1 MDKHFVDTCTIAV
14 GPATGTVFPISS
26 LDSKINALY
35 DTGATKS
42 CMSLK
47 MFETLKLRLTKDRCP
62 FVVTATG
69 TSMEPIGFTECSFDI
84 NGCAFTQKFIVC
96 NNQTQPIILGKDF
109 AAKNCI
115 GIVWTKQGSR
125 KMIDDDCKVIM
136 EVEEQ
141 TTDIPLSLTN
151 SIRIPPHTI
160 AVAVVECSTPL
171 NSTMDIRAD
180 EGFLRDFPNI
190 HVARSYMNNLQ
201 QSLAP
206 NCIAFAFTNVSM
218 YSQYLGKDK
227 VVGFAQPIAEDVE
240 VHALADHEEIAEM
253 MRGPRNHIPRKTQAK
268 YKMPI
273 IPLDNAFITSP
284 ADVPGPRKV
293 DLQDAD
299 ITPGMRSAFDAL
311 CEKYPKVFSKGNED
325 IGRTQLVTM
334 DIDTGDSPPISSRL
348 YTLAL
353 KHHRWVQEEIETLKR
368 VGVITKSMSPWASPI
383 VMVPKK
389 SQPGEPPKKR
399 LCIDFRK
406 INDLQ
411 QKVITEG
418 KSKGCLSLIPLPKID
433 EMYAKL
439 KGAKFFSTIDL
450 RSGYYHIALGKDSR
464 SKTAFVTPFG
474 KYEFLQVPFGLAQ
487 VPAFFQHL
495 MNKVL
500 DNCSFAMT
508 YLDDIIIFSNSEE
521 EHLAHI
527 EEIFRRLEAADLK
540 MKRSKCDF
548 FKKHIHYLGHLI
560 SADGIRPL
568 KDKLDT
574 IQDMPAPS
582 SSKEVKQFLGLA
594 GYYRKFVPH
603 FSDLSRPLA
612 RLTCKDKVF
621 EWTHECEK
629 AFNLLKQNLC
639 AQPILKYADT
649 SKGYTLYTDASRYG
663 WAGVLTQAHTLMVEG
678 KTVTTDHPVA
688 YVSGLFRGSQLN
700 WAALTKEA
708 YVIYMSVKKLA
719 FYLTDADVLLKSD
732 HLPLKKFLQKNTLN
746 NKVNNWATELE
757 AFNIRFEHVSGKAN
771 ILADMLSRLIDLDPD
786 ARLNPENA

>member
-1 MDKHFVDTCTIAV
+1 
-14 GPATGTVFPISS
+14 
-26 LDSKINALY
+26 
-35 DTGATKS
+35 
-42 CMSLK
+42 
-47 MFETLKLRLTKDRCP
+47 
-62 FVVTATG
+62 
-69 TSMEPIGFTECSFDI
+69 
-84 NGCAFTQKFIVC
+84 
-96 NNQTQPIILGKDF
+96 
-109 AAKNCI
+109 
-115 GIVWTKQGSR
+115 
-125 KMIDDDCKVIM
+125 
-136 EVEEQ
+136 
-141 TTDIPLSLTN
+141 
-151 SIRIPPHTI
+151 
-160 AVAVVECSTPL
+160 
-171 NSTMDIRAD
+171 
-180 EGFLRDFPNI
+180 
-190 HVARSYMNNLQ
+190 
-201 QSLAP
+201 
-206 NCIAFAFTNVSM
+206 
-218 YSQYLGKDK
+218 
-227 VVGFAQPIAEDVE
+227 
-240 VHALADHEEIAEM
+240 

-273 IPLDNAFITSP
+273 ILLDNAFVTSP

-299 ITPGMRSAFDAL
+299 ITPGTRSTFDVL
-311 CEKYPKVFSKGNED
+311 CEKYPKVFFKGNED

-334 DIDTGDSPPISSRL
+334 DIDTGDSPLISSRL

-368 VGVITKSMSPWASPI
+368 AGVITKSMSPWASPI
-383 VMVPKK
+383 VMVLKK

-399 LCIDFRK
+399 LCINFRK

-411 QKVITEG
+411 QKAITEG

-433 EMYAKL
+433 EMHVKL

-464 SKTAFVTPFG
+464 AKTAFVTPFG
-474 KYEFLQVPFGLAQ
+474 KYKFLQVPFGLAQ
-487 VPAFFQHL
+487 APAFFQHL

-527 EEIFRRLEAADLK
+527 KEIFRRLEAADLK

-574 IQDMPAPS
+574 IRDMPAPS
-582 SSKEVKQFLGLA
+582 SSKEVKQFLSLA
-594 GYYRKFVPH
+594 GYYRKFVPC

-612 RLTCKDKVF
+612 RLTCKDRVF
-621 EWTHECEK
+621 EWTHECET

-649 SKGYTLYTDASRYG
+649 SKGYTLYTDASRYE
-663 WAGVLTQAHTLMVEG
+663 WAGVLTQAHTSMVEG
-678 KTVTTDHPVA
+678 KTVTMDNPVA

-708 YVIYMSVKKLA
+708 YAIYMSVKKLA

-746 NKVNNWATELE
+746 NKVNNWAMELE

-771 ILADMLSRLIDLDPD
+771 ILANMLSHLIDLDPD
-786 ARLNPENA
+786 ARLDPENAGWEFGYYIFESLPKLSSADEVQVCEILSGENVIRPDPDVQQPFVQQLRSPLTLDELRALQGQDNKCTTLIRMLKNGKLDPIAYSLHEGVLYR